1 MKRAIV
7 AVSITAAFLLGM
19 FLTQIPVAFAA
30 SNTTPSSCPSSDTLK
45 ISWGVGGVP
54 NGFNHLTANIPG
66 SFTYYMEYQT
76 LYPPTNPAGQLDWSH
91 TVLDWYSHNANYT
104 VWKMNVK
111 PGLQW
116 SDGTN
121 VTATNIID
129 TMGPNF
135 AFSPAYDFASNPAN
149 GLAAGQEVASEYA
162 YNSSEAIYNL
172 NVSDA
177 HFLERISDPFFVGI
191 FPTQVTSIGPNW
203 TGVGMTTV
211 GSGPFYID
219 NYSAG
224 STQAVLLR
232 NPYYTPQPK
241 VCEVIVNYPE
251 TTSDVPSELLSGASD
266 LGLVN
271 AQDVQSLLSHPGFQV
286 ALQQGHY
293 ETDVR
298 YNVTWYPYNMT
309 AFRQALVYG
318 INQSAVLQIGFNNYG
333 VTAYNAEG
341 IVPPISP
348 SYYAGQMNYSYNPQT
363 ALSLLEGIGFTYS
376 GGVMH
381 YPNGTAVTLNLFAD
395 TSDTADPVVA
405 NIMKTDL
412 AQIGITVNV
421 NTVGLG
427 ALIGGSYS
435 NANNEQHSMLLF
447 TGPGSDPGSA
457 YIDGQPGY
465 LANIIPFVAGSTWE
479 SPPYAQQLFQGNT
492 TIVNE
497 NDNST
502 VITQADNNIQL
513 INSQYVPLLM
523 LAYPDEPWVY
533 NNAAFSN
540 WGVSGVSGLV
550 VTSAQLNYTT
560 LADVTPATGSST
572 STTTSPSSTSTTT
585 TTGSTTSSS
594 TTQTST
600 VSSNSITST
609 STSSTSSSKSST
621 GIAYPG
627 IGLLIVLVTMMLLAV
642 SFLIVRRRR

>member
-7 AVSITAAFLLGM
+7 AVSITAAFLFGM

-30 SNTTPSSCPSSDTLK
+30 SGTAPASCSSSDTLK
-45 ISWGVGGVP
+45 ISWGIGGVP

-76 LYPPTNPAGQLDWSH
+76 LFPPPNPAGKPDWTHSILDWFS
-91 TVLDWYSHNANYT
+91 TNSNYT
-104 VWKMNVK
+104 IWKMNVK

-116 SDGTN
+116 SDGN
-121 VTATNIID
+121 YVNATNILD

-135 AFSPAYDFASNPAN
+135 AFSPAYDFAANPAN
-149 GLAAGQEVASEYA
+149 GLNAGQEVKSEYA
-162 YNSSEAIYNL
+162 YNSSEAVYVL

-177 HFLERISDPFFVGI
+177 HFLERISDPFYVGI
-191 FPTQVTSIGPNW
+191 FPTQVTSIGPNY
-203 TGVGMTTV
+203 TGIGMTTV

-219 NYSAG
+219 NYTAG

-232 NPYYTPQPK
+232 NPYYTPQPR
-241 VCEVIVNYPE
+241 VCEIIVNYPE

-286 ALQQGHY
+286 SLQPGHY
-293 ETDVR
+293 MTDVR

-318 INQSAVLQIGFNNYG
+318 INQSAVLQIGFGNYG

-341 IVPPISP
+341 LVPPVSP
-348 SYYAGQMNYSYNPQT
+348 HYNAGQQNYSYNPQL
-363 ALSLLEGIGFTYS
+363 AISKLESIGFTYS
-376 GGVMH
+376 GGTMH
-381 YPNGTAVTLNLFAD
+381 YPNGTAVTLQIYAD

-412 AQIGITVNV
+412 AQIGINLNV
-421 NTVGLG
+421 QTVGLG

-447 TGPGSDPGSA
+447 TGPGSDVGSA

-479 SPPYAQQLFQGNT
+479 WPQYAQQQFQGNT
-492 TIVNE
+492 TIVN
-497 NDNST
+497 DNANAT
-502 VITQADNNIQL
+502 VIAQADNNIQL
-513 INSQYVPLLM
+513 INSQYLPLLM

-533 NNAAFSN
+533 NTAAFSN
-540 WGVSGVSGLV
+540 WQVSGIGGLV

-560 LADVTPATGSST
+560 LVSVTPAGSSSTT
-572 STTTSPSSTSTTT
+572 STTTSPSSTSTT
-585 TTGSTTSSS
+585 
-594 TTQTST
+594 
-600 VSSNSITST
+600 VT
-609 STSSTSSSKSST
+609 STSSSSSSTSQTSATSSSSTTSSSKSST

-627 IGLLIVLVTMMLLAV
+627 IGLLIVIVTMMLLAV
-642 SFLIVRRRR
+642 SFMILRRRG